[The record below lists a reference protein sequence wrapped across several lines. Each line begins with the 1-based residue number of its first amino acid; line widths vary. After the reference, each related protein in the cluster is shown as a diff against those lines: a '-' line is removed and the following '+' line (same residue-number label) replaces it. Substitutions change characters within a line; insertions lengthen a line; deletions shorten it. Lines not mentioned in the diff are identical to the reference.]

1 MSPSSTQSER
11 FLEWNEKMI
20 RESAKMIKLVLILLI
35 GWTFITIGWIVHL
48 ILVESGGNSS
58 RTPAYLRF
66 TRAVDDSFDQLE
78 FYTVINHEIEGEQD
92 WKRIKTLIGGLHRL
106 KEDSGKVPSLTI
118 YTKTPLDGE
127 KRTESLP
134 WNKINFKIISNSN
147 ALIPSNGPPVDKY
160 YNNRIWISNEYTFD
174 PIVLDLKKADLLG
187 ETEAYKAAFSKGRRI
202 IESIGS
208 EECLNI
214 TDNLTGKVVL
224 RTPCIKSGN
233 KSVRTMYASQFG
245 LKRIEN
251 ASKELECHVDLKGEV
266 IENGAELVNFSD
278 FYELE
283 NISRRTRKKK
293 VAIAVPTTSKGMQEG
308 EQHVLLGTMIPSLN
322 STILS
327 TESKKFEIIL
337 FIGFDKGDEYF
348 EVNHEMMKEEIE
360 SFGFKVI
367 FLRLAPFKRIAM
379 TWNMIFHFARK
390 HVRFDYYYQVNDDLK
405 MVTPGWLT
413 KFTGALDKSYG
424 IGVAGPSDKF
434 NGFAC
439 SLLTQAFVSDRHF
452 QIFSGKLYPLEFR
465 DWKSDRWLSF
475 VYGPNRTYCWQE
487 IEANNG
493 AKGTR
498 YEACPFS
505 EWKIILERGREV
517 VKRAGI

>member
-1 MSPSSTQSER
+1 MLPDSQKKR
-11 FLEWNEKMI
+11 FLQRKEKMI

-35 GWTFITIGWIVHL
+35 GWTLITIGRIVHL
-48 ILVESGGNSS
+48 ILVESSS
-58 RTPAYLRF
+58 KSVKSPAYLRF
-66 TRAVDDSFDQLE
+66 TRAVDDSIDQLE
-78 FYTVINHEIEGEQD
+78 FYTVINHEIKREND
-92 WKRIKTLIGGLHRL
+92 WKKIKTLIGGFHQL

-118 YTKTPLDGE
+118 YTKTPLDAN
-127 KRTESLP
+127 KRAESLS
-134 WNKINFKIISNSN
+134 WNKVDFQVISDSN
-147 ALIPSNGPPVDKY
+147 ALISPNGLPGDKY
-160 YNNRIWISNEYTFD
+160 YNHRIWISNDYAFD
-174 PIVLDLKKADLLG
+174 PIALDLKKADMLG

-214 TDNLTGKVVL
+214 IDDSTHKLIL
-224 RTPCIKSGN
+224 RTQCGRAT
-233 KSVRTMYASQFG
+233 VRTLYASQFG
-245 LKRIEN
+245 LKRIKN

-266 IENGAELVNFSD
+266 IENGAELVNISD

-283 NISRRTRKKK
+283 NISRRTQKKK
-293 VAIAVPTTSKGMQEG
+293 VAIAVPTTSKGTQSGKE
-308 EQHVLLGTMIPSLN
+308 HVLLGAMIPSLK
-322 STILS
+322 STLTD
-327 TESKKFEIIL
+327 TELKEFEIIL
-337 FIGFDKGDEYF
+337 FIGFDKGDKYF
-348 EVNHEMMKEEIE
+348 EANHEMMKEEIE

-367 FLRLAPFKRIAM
+367 FLRLAPFKRVAM

-390 HVRFDYYYQVNDDLK
+390 HARFDYYYQVNDDLK

-413 KFTGALDKSYG
+413 KFTGALAESDG
-424 IGVAGPSDKF
+424 IGVVGPSDKF

-452 QIFSGKLYPLEFR
+452 QIFSGQFYPMEFR

-475 VYGPNRTYCWQE
+475 VYGPNRTYCWQSF
-487 IEANNG
+487 EANNG

-505 EWKIILERGREV
+505 EWKIILDRGREV
-517 VKRAGI
+517 INKLAVI